1 MGAAMGKRFSNMG
14 TGSKPRVSVIM
25 PVYNTRQDWLDLAI
39 SSILGQTFK
48 EFELI
53 IIDNGSD
60 EATQRRLSEYQDER
74 IILLRLDKNMEAAVA
89 RNEGLKIARGEYIAL
104 MDSDDISLPERFE
117 KQVEY
122 MESHPDIGVLG
133 ACVGDAHNPGKIVR
147 ARGCLNSR
155 QIECHLM
162 LVGNVFCASTLV
174 FRAEVLRQMGE
185 HFSPDFFPAEDFKL
199 LADLIGKTSFAK
211 LDERLVLYRFHSPN
225 CYEDDQKVLSC
236 RIQAKVLCLL
246 YGVSHEDALSFV
258 HALYARP
265 ITDDPERLCVA
276 FRHIFSQLTAH
287 GYQPADVMAA
297 LQLAVGKIFYRTKSL
312 RRQLRLFRSSLG
324 REFHVGLFRRVW
336 CLLTRGILS
345 F

>member
-1 MGAAMGKRFSNMG
+1 MENGEPVR
-14 TGSKPRVSVIM
+14 PRVSVIM

-39 SSILGQTFK
+39 RSILGQTFK

-60 EATQRRLSEYQDER
+60 EATQRRLSGYRDAR
-74 IILLRLDKNMEAAVA
+74 IILLRLDRNMEAAVA

-122 MESHPDIGVLG
+122 MESHSDIGVLG
-133 ACVGDAHNPGKIVR
+133 ACVSDAHNPDKIVR
-147 ARGCLNSR
+147 TKSCLNSR

-162 LVGNVFCASTLV
+162 LVGNVFCSSTLM
-174 FRAEVLRQMGE
+174 FRAEVLHQMGE
-185 HFSPDFFPAEDFKL
+185 HFSPDFFPAEDFKF

-225 CYEDDQKVLSC
+225 CYKDDQKVLSC